1 MLRSV
6 KSHSER
12 IGVNQLRI
20 THRLAVLPCVMT
32 LLIIGL
38 VVLALAILSS
48 WGKVNAFLAF
58 LLVTIPAGLAL
69 GLPPGQV
76 LTAVQKGLGDTLGSV
91 ALVVVLGAML
101 GKLVAESGAAQQIAT
116 VLMDA
121 FGPKNIQWTMMA
133 TGFIIGIPLFYNV
146 GFLLMVPLIFS
157 VVYQYRLPAVYVGL
171 PLLAALSVL
180 HGFLPPHPAP
190 TALVALFHANAGL
203 TFGYGLLVAVPAVV
217 VAGPLYART
226 LRDIVSVP
234 RMGFA
239 PVPVPEKVLPGRL
252 NSFLSS
258 LLPVLVLV
266 MVLGLQA
273 ALPTGGPLS
282 PVLTFLAD
290 PGMVMLLSVL
300 VATFSL
306 GRSQGRSLA
315 EVMETYGAATRDVAL
330 LLLIIGGAG
339 ALKEVLVASGA
350 GQALATGLH
359 GTGLPPLVL
368 GWLLAGLIRVC
379 LGSATVAGLT
389 AAGIMLPLVAH
400 LPINPNLM
408 VLAIGAGSLLFSH
421 VNDSG
426 FWLFKEYF
434 NLSLRD
440 TLRSWSVMESI
451 VSVVGLLGV
460 LLLDWVLP
468 LVTHLLAKF

>member
-1 MLRSV
+1 MTLFV
-6 KSHSER
+6 
-12 IGVNQLRI
+12 IL
-20 THRLAVLPCVMT
+20 LAVLA
-32 LLIIGL
+32 LI
-38 VVLALAILSS
+38 VLSS

-69 GLPPGQV
+69 GLAPAQV
-76 LTAVQKGLGDTLGSV
+76 IAAVQKGLGDTLGSV

-101 GKLVAESGAAQQIAT
+101 GKLVAESGAAQQIAA
-116 VLMDA
+116 VLMGA
-121 FGPKNIQWTMMA
+121 FGPKNIQWTMMT

-146 GFLLMVPLIFS
+146 GFLLMIPLIFS

-171 PLLAALSVL
+171 PMLAALSVM

-190 TALVALFHANAGL
+190 TALVALFHANVGL
-203 TFGYGLLVAVPAVV
+203 TFGYGLLVALPAVV

-226 LRDIVSVP
+226 LRGIVSLP
-234 RMGFA
+234 LAGFA
-239 PVPVPEKVLPGRL
+239 SEPRPAGELPGRL

-258 LLPVLVLV
+258 LLPVLVLTV
-266 MVLGLQA
+266 VLGLQA
-273 ALPTGGPLS
+273 GLPTGGPLA
-282 PVLTFLAD
+282 PALTFLAD
-290 PGMVMLLSVL
+290 PGMVMLLSVG

-306 GRSQGRSLA
+306 GRSQGKSIA
-315 EVMETYGAATRDVAL
+315 AVMETYGAAVRDVAM

-350 GQALATGLH
+350 GAAIAAGLN

-368 GWLLAGLIRVC
+368 GWLIAGLIRVC

-389 AAGIMLPLVAH
+389 AAGVMLPTLAQSGV
-400 LPINPNLM
+400 NPNLM

-421 VNDSG
+421 FNDSG

-434 NLSLRD
+434 NLSVRD
-440 TLRSWSVMESI
+440 TLRSWSAMETI

-460 LLLDWVLP
+460 LLLDWALP
-468 LVTHLLAKF
+468 LVSPMLAGF

>member
-1 MLRSV
+1 
-6 KSHSER
+6 
-12 IGVNQLRI
+12 
-20 THRLAVLPCVMT
+20 MT

-38 VVLALAILSS
+38 AVLALIALSS
-48 WGKVNAFLAF
+48 WGKVNAFLSF
-58 LLVTIPAGLAL
+58 LLVAIPAGLAL

-76 LTAVQKGLGDTLGSV
+76 LAAVQKGLGDTLGSV

-101 GKLVAESGAAQQIAT
+101 GKLVAESGAAQQIAAT
-116 VLMDA
+116 LMGA

-133 TGFIIGIPLFYNV
+133 SGFIIGIPLFYNV
-146 GFLLMVPLIFS
+146 GFLLVVPLIFS
-157 VVYQYRLPAVYVGL
+157 VVYQYRLPAMYVGL
-171 PLLAALSVL
+171 PMLASLSVL

-190 TALVALFHANAGL
+190 TALVALFHANVGL

-217 VAGPLYART
+217 IAGPLYART
-226 LRDIVSVP
+226 LRSIVSVP
-234 RMGFA
+234 RVAFA
-239 PVPVPEKVLPGRL
+239 PAPPSEKKLPGLL

-258 LLPVLVLV
+258 LLPVLVLAT
-266 MVLGLQA
+266 MLGLQA
-273 ALPTGGPLS
+273 ALPAGGPLA
-282 PVLTFLAD
+282 PALAFLAD
-290 PGMVMLLSVL
+290 PGVVMLLSVL

-306 GRSQGRSLA
+306 GRSQGRSMA
-315 EVMETYGAATRDVAL
+315 AVMETYGAATRDVAL

-350 GQALATGLH
+350 GQTLAAGLH

-389 AAGIMLPLVAH
+389 AASVMLPLVART
-400 LPINPNLM
+400 PVNPNLL

-434 NLSLRD
+434 NLSVRD
-440 TLRSWSVMESI
+440 TLRSWSAMETI
-451 VSVVGLLGV
+451 VSVVGMLGV
-460 LLLDWVLP
+460 LLLDWALK
-468 LVTHLLAKF
+468 LVTPALAGL

>member
-1 MLRSV
+1 
-6 KSHSER
+6 
-12 IGVNQLRI
+12 
-20 THRLAVLPCVMT
+20 MT

-38 VVLALAILSS
+38 AVLALIVLSS
-48 WGKVNAFLAF
+48 WGKVNPFLAF

-69 GLPPGQV
+69 GLPPARV
-76 LTAVQKGLGDTLGSV
+76 LAAVQKGLGDTLGSV

-101 GKLVAESGAAQQIAT
+101 GKLVAESGAAQQIAA
-116 VLMDA
+116 VLMGA
-121 FGPKNIQWTMMA
+121 FGAKNIQWTMMV
-133 TGFIIGIPLFYNV
+133 TGLVIGIPLFYNV
-146 GFLLMVPLIFS
+146 GFLLTIPLIFS

-171 PLLAALSVL
+171 PMLASLSVL

-190 TALVALFHANAGL
+190 TALVALFHANIGL

-217 VAGPLYART
+217 LAGPLYART
-226 LRDIVSVP
+226 LRGIVTVP
-234 RMGFA
+234 RAELAPA
-239 PVPVPEKVLPGRL
+239 PVAENPLPGRL

-258 LLPVLVLV
+258 LLPVLVLGI
-266 MVLGLQA
+266 VLGLQA
-273 ALPTGGPLS
+273 VLPAGGPQAPTLA
-282 PVLTFLAD
+282 FLAD
-290 PGMVMLLSVL
+290 PGVVMLLAVM

-306 GRSQGRSLA
+306 GLSQGRSVVA
-315 EVMETYGAATRDVAL
+315 VMETYGAAIRDVAL

-350 GQALATGLH
+350 GAAIAAGLQ

-368 GWLLAGLIRVC
+368 GWLIAGLIRVC

-389 AAGIMLPLVAH
+389 AAGVMLPTMAH
-400 LPINPNLM
+400 SPVNPNLM

-421 VNDSG
+421 FNDSG

-434 NLSLRD
+434 NLSVRD
-440 TLRSWSVMESI
+440 TLRSWSAMETI

-460 LLLDWVLP
+460 LLLNWVLL
-468 LVTHLLAKF
+468 LVQ

>member
-1 MLRSV
+1 
-6 KSHSER
+6 
-12 IGVNQLRI
+12 
-20 THRLAVLPCVMT
+20 MT
-32 LLIIGL
+32 LLIIL
-38 VVLALAILSS
+38 LAVLALIALST

-69 GLPPGQV
+69 GLAPAQV
-76 LTAVQKGLGDTLGSV
+76 LAAVQKGLGDTLGSV

-116 VLMDA
+116 ALMGA
-121 FGPKNIQWTMMA
+121 FGPRNIQWTMMT

-157 VVYQYRLPAVYVGL
+157 VVYQYRLPALYVGL

-190 TALVALFHANAGL
+190 TALVALFHANVGL

-217 VAGPLYART
+217 LAGPLYART
-226 LRDIVSVP
+226 LRSIVARPLAGLASELRP
-234 RMGFA
+234 A
-239 PVPVPEKVLPGRL
+239 HELPGRL

-258 LLPVLVLV
+258 LLPVLVLTL
-266 MVLGLQA
+266 VLGLRA
-273 ALPTGGPLS
+273 ALPAGGPLA
-282 PVLTFLAD
+282 PALAFLAD
-290 PGMVMLLSVL
+290 PGVVMLLSVL

-306 GRSQGRSLA
+306 GRRQGRRMA
-315 EVMETYGAATRDVAL
+315 AVMETYGAASRDVAL

-350 GQALATGLH
+350 GAALAAGLH
-359 GTGLPPLVL
+359 GTGLPPLLL

-389 AAGIMLPLVAH
+389 AAGIMLPTMAH
-400 LPINPNLM
+400 SAVNPNLM

-434 NLSLRD
+434 NLSVRD
-440 TLRSWSVMESI
+440 TLRSWSMMETI

-468 LVTHLLAKF
+468 LVAPALARF